1 MRRLLSFLIIFGLI
15 LNGWDFSQT
24 EDDDAVI
31 SEFSKVRADL
41 KWKGFHLSF
50 GDVILEFP
58 CPLGVEEPEGLAFGQ
73 GYLWFASQT
82 QGIYQLN
89 PSDGSVVFWIP
100 MPMGCIEIHGL
111 AHDGN
116 YLWAAAYDNNLYQ
129 IDPSDGSVISIIPAP
144 GEGHIEGLA
153 WNDTYLWLSRDDR
166 KIYKIDPSSGVAIDI
181 ITAGSFDP
189 EGLAYGDGFLWEGG
203 FDNKI
208 SQIDPQTDTIIRSF
222 SGPGYDIGGLAWEG
236 GYLWADSQIDKMI
249 YKINVLLPTE
259 KIKAAVLRSSG
270 SLIPFFWENL
280 NNNWSL
286 LGTIGVVID
295 YSSLNK
301 TGITYADIVATQAHI
316 LIIDDKAT
324 NPPLIFSPDEVDAI
338 IQYVEEGH
346 GLIITGAFF
355 RPAENWPFISLLGFS
370 QEAQGQ
376 VFFGA
381 AQQDTI
387 DIVEPNHPL
396 FKHLPTY
403 ITASKAFYSGSD
415 WDGDGDNGYP
425 GDWETVLIDP
435 DAQIVG
441 YVWNLNHMS
450 GKQECGPI
458 SYIEKSDYRAVFA
471 GFTPAS
477 YSSTVKDYRFFY
489 NMIVWA
495 GGPPVPDIK
504 ANDSDGPITIIRS
517 DTLSI
522 TVEIDAGIYSEYEA
536 DWWLLAMTPLGW
548 YHYDR
553 DLGWLPGR
561 EVTLQIPLRDLPLR
575 EVLNMSGLPAGSYT
589 FYFGVDLVKNG
600 NINMDQAYY
609 DIVEVTITP

>member
-50 GDVILEFP
+50 GDVVLEFP
-58 CPLGVEEPEGLAFGQ
+58 CPPGVEEPEGLAFGQ

-100 MPMGCIEIHGL
+100 MPMGCVEIHGL

-116 YLWAAAYDNNLYQ
+116 YLWAAAYDDNLYQ
-129 IDPSDGSVISIIPAP
+129 IDPSDGSVISLIPAP
-144 GEGHIEGLA
+144 GEDHIEGLA
-153 WNDTYLWLSRDDR
+153 WNNTYLWLSRDDR
-166 KIYKIDPSSGVAIDI
+166 KIYKIDPSSGAAIDI

-208 SQIDPQTDTIIRSF
+208 SQIDPQTGTIIRSF
-222 SGPGYDIGGLAWEG
+222 SGPGYDIGGLAWDG
-236 GYLWADSQIDKMI
+236 AYLWADSQIDKMI
-249 YKINVLLPTE
+249 YKINVLSPPE

-270 SLIPFFWENL
+270 SLMPFYWENL
-280 NNNWSL
+280 NSNWSL
-286 LGTIGVVID
+286 LGPTGVVID
-295 YSSLNK
+295 YTSLYK
-301 TGITYADIVATQAHI
+301 LGISYADIVATQAQV
-316 LIIDDKAT
+316 LIIDDARSPT
-324 NPPLIFSPDEVDAI
+324 TLFSPDEVDAI

-346 GLIITGAFF
+346 GLIVTGGTF
-355 RPAENWPFISLLGFS
+355 RSEENWPFISLLGFS
-370 QEAQGQ
+370 QDACGQ
-376 VFFGA
+376 VSFEA

-387 DIVEPNHPL
+387 DIVEPSHPL
-396 FKHLPTY
+396 FKHLPEY
-403 ITASKAFYSGSD
+403 ITASKKFYSGSD
-415 WDGDGDNGYP
+415 WDGDGYDGYP

-441 YVWNLNHMS
+441 YVWNLNHLS
-450 GKQECGPI
+450 GEQESGPI
-458 SYIEKSDYRAVFA
+458 SCIEKSEYRAAFA
-471 GFTPAS
+471 GFTPAN
-477 YSSTVKDYRFFY
+477 YSPTIKDYRFFY
-489 NMIVWA
+489 NMIVWT
-495 GGPPVPDIK
+495 GEYPVPDIK
-504 ANDSDGPITIIRS
+504 ANGSDGPITITSS

-522 TVEIDAGIYSEYEA
+522 TVELYSGINAGIEA
-536 DWWLLAMTPLGW
+536 DWWLVANTPLGW
-548 YHYDR
+548 YYYDKSA
-553 DLGWLPGR
+553 GWLPGR
-561 EVTLQIPLRDLPLR
+561 EVTLQIPLRDLPSR
-575 EVLNMSGLPAGSYT
+575 EVLNMTGLPAGLYT

-600 NINMDQAYY
+600 KINLGQAYY
-609 DIVEVTITP
+609 DTVEVTINP